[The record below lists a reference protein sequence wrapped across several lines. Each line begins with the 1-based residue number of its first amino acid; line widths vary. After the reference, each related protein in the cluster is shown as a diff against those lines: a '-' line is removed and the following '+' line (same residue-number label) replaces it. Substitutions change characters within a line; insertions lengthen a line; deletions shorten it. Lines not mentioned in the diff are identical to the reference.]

1 MSKKFGPTRG
11 EHIFRLSAGI
21 AGLALL
27 GVTLAVMGV
36 PQGPALVELF
46 GFGGLFF
53 AGSAAWSGWK
63 LAKRDP
69 P

>member
-11 EHIFRLSAGI
+11 EHIFRLSAGL

-27 GVTLAVMGV
+27 AGVLLYMGI
-36 PQGPALVELF
+36 PEGPALVELF

-53 AGSAAWSGWK
+53 AGTAGWSAWK
-63 LAKRDP
+63 LITRDHP
-69 P
+69 

>member
-1 MSKKFGPTRG
+1 MKKTFGPTRG

-27 GVTLAVMGV
+27 GGTLVLMGV
-36 PQGPALVELF
+36 PRGPALVELF

-53 AGSAAWSGWK
+53 AGSALWSGWK
-63 LAKRDP
+63 LVKRDHP
-69 P
+69 